1 MNRYC
6 VKVAGVAQQGAGY
19 NLILR
24 VPEQTARLIR
34 QQAVA
39 DVELGID
46 DGRFISVQQR
56 RKIYATL
63 RDIAEYT
70 GYPDEDMKQIMKV
83 EHVMQLWL

>member
-6 VKVAGVAQQGAGY
+6 VKVAGVAQQGEGY
-19 NLILR
+19 NLLLR

-56 RKIYATL
+56 AQNL
-63 RDIAEYT
+63 RNAA
-70 GYPDEDMKQIMKV
+70 
-83 EHVMQLWL
+83 